1 MRRLRV
7 RSSCVEP
14 AVSRMRRDLGPR
26 RTGRR
31 ITHQCSGP
39 SRRAS
44 FLWFESR
51 DGGGSATDRHYVMRP
66 VASTTIDYA
75 SKVPTPAVWP
85 RSIVAAF
92 ALCVPDILMWFA
104 MFVNPRLGFSDAL
117 AVPFLIAYLLSWI
130 AAVVGIVLVCS
141 SKKSTALWV
150 ALAIFI
156 AVPLLNIYGFL
167 WGIGAAVAVA

>member
-1 MRRLRV
+1 
-7 RSSCVEP
+7 
-14 AVSRMRRDLGPR
+14 
-26 RTGRR
+26 
-31 ITHQCSGP
+31 
-39 SRRAS
+39 
-44 FLWFESR
+44 
-51 DGGGSATDRHYVMRP
+51 
-66 VASTTIDYA
+66 
-75 SKVPTPAVWP
+75 
-85 RSIVAAF
+85 
-92 ALCVPDILMWFA
+92 MWFA